1 MGQVRWKAS
10 TAPCVAFSTDLLLV
24 YVRVVLPFST
34 ACGLGHELDGG
45 RRVGGKRD
53 HASSAGLR
61 ATAWGPCQVVV
72 SDWNPDMPNGKRA
85 KVLFNPAARVN
96 RAKPYCSVFE

>member
-10 TAPCVAFSTDLLLV
+10 TAPYVAFSTDLLLV

-72 SDWNPDMPNGKRA
+72 SDWNPDMPSGKRA
-85 KVLFNPAARVN
+85 KALRTRAARESSQ
-96 RAKPYCSVFE
+96 ALL